1 MSEEAMGA
9 EEAERPQGK
18 KKHHLSFPS
27 SYTVLFIV
35 LVLAAVMTYLIP
47 AGGYSKLLYNADS
60 DVFEITSPEGEVTEE
75 PATQETL
82 DKYGIKADLDKFLDG
97 TIYKPM
103 AVSGTY
109 ESLPQNGQGI
119 QEFLLFVPQG
129 IADSIDIIT
138 FIFMIGG
145 VIGVMNSLGVFN
157 AAMAALARVS
167 HGHEEIMIAVVCFL
181 IAMGGTTFGMA
192 EETIA
197 FYPVMIPVFINAG
210 FDAMVAIAAIWCGS
224 SIGCMFSTV
233 NPFSVV
239 IASNAAGVNFKE
251 GLNFRMI
258 GLAIGLVITIAY
270 IVRYAR
276 AVRKDPTK
284 SVIYADKERL
294 EAKFGV
300 KQDENAGKLSLR
312 FKLILVVFFAMFVIM
327 IMGVSQWDWWF
338 DEMSVEFMCGGIL
351 IGILGGMN
359 EAEICE
365 KFVGGAADL
374 VSVALVCGLAR
385 AVNILLEN
393 GLVSD
398 TLLEVMSGWVAGMN
412 PVLFIC
418 LMEIIFIIL
427 GFFINS
433 SSGLAMLSIPIMAP
447 LADAVGISRAAVI
460 SSYLYGLGLIGL
472 ITPTGLILASL
483 EVAGVKFD
491 RWMKWCW
498 PLLII
503 WTVLGMLM
511 LVAEIYL

>member
-1 MSEEAMGA
+1 MAETSLEAP
-9 EEAERPQGK
+9 EADRPEGK

-119 QEFLLFVPQG
+119 QEFLLSVPQG

-210 FDAMVAIAAIWCGS
+210 FAAMVAIAAIWCGS

-251 GLNFRMI
+251 GLSLRMI

-300 KQDENAGKLSLR
+300 KQDEGAGKLSLR
-312 FKLILVVFFAMFVIM
+312 FKLILVVFFAMFAIM

-385 AVNILLEN
+385 AVSVLLEN
-393 GLVSD
+393 GLVSA

-491 RWMKWCW
+491 RGRKWRW

>member
-1 MSEEAMGA
+1 MAETSLEAP
-9 EEAERPQGK
+9 EADRPEGK

-119 QEFLLFVPQG
+119 QEFLLSVPQG

-233 NPFSVV
+233 
-239 IASNAAGVNFKE
+239 
-251 GLNFRMI
+251 FRTI
-258 GLAIGLVITIAY
+258 GLIVGLVLTIGY

-300 KQDENAGKLSLR
+300 KQDEGAGKLSLR
-312 FKLILVVFFAMFVIM
+312 FKLILVVFFAMFAIM

-498 PLLII
+498 PLLIV

>member
-1 MSEEAMGA
+1 
-9 EEAERPQGK
+9 
-18 KKHHLSFPS
+18 
-27 SYTVLFIV
+27 
-35 LVLAAVMTYLIP
+35 
-47 AGGYSKLLYNADS
+47 
-60 DVFEITSPEGEVTEE
+60 
-75 PATQETL
+75 
-82 DKYGIKADLDKFLDG
+82 
-97 TIYKPM
+97 
-103 AVSGTY
+103 
-109 ESLPQNGQGI
+109 
-119 QEFLLFVPQG
+119 
-129 IADSIDIIT
+129 
-138 FIFMIGG
+138 
-145 VIGVMNSLGVFN
+145 
-157 AAMAALARVS
+157 
-167 HGHEEIMIAVVCFL
+167 
-181 IAMGGTTFGMA
+181 
-192 EETIA
+192 
-197 FYPVMIPVFINAG
+197 
-210 FDAMVAIAAIWCGS
+210 
-224 SIGCMFSTV
+224 
-233 NPFSVV
+233 
-239 IASNAAGVNFKE
+239 
-251 GLNFRMI
+251 
-258 GLAIGLVITIAY
+258 
-270 IVRYAR
+270 
-276 AVRKDPTK
+276 
-284 SVIYADKERL
+284 
-294 EAKFGV
+294 
-300 KQDENAGKLSLR
+300 
-312 FKLILVVFFAMFVIM
+312 M

-498 PLLII
+498 PLLIV

>member
-119 QEFLLFVPQG
+119 QEFLLSVPQG

-181 IAMGGTTFGMA
+181 IAMGGTAFGMA

-258 GLAIGLVITIAY
+258 GLTIGLVITIVY

-284 SVIYADKERL
+284 SVIYADKDRL

-312 FKLILVVFFAMFVIM
+312 FKLILIVFFAMFVIM
-327 IMGVSQWDWWF
+327 IMSVIQWY
-338 DEMSVEFMCGGIL
+338 C
-351 IGILGGMN
+351 
-359 EAEICE
+359 
-365 KFVGGAADL
+365 
-374 VSVALVCGLAR
+374 
-385 AVNILLEN
+385 
-393 GLVSD
+393 
-398 TLLEVMSGWVAGMN
+398 
-412 PVLFIC
+412 
-418 LMEIIFIIL
+418 
-427 GFFINS
+427 
-433 SSGLAMLSIPIMAP
+433 
-447 LADAVGISRAAVI
+447 
-460 SSYLYGLGLIGL
+460 
-472 ITPTGLILASL
+472 
-483 EVAGVKFD
+483 
-491 RWMKWCW
+491 
-498 PLLII
+498 
-503 WTVLGMLM
+503 
-511 LVAEIYL
+511 